1 MSDIKDEISVNID
14 TAAKSV
20 DMIKDYYYREH
31 KRNKDRIKYGIIA
44 ILVIP
49 IIFLT
54 LLFVVNSSKVIF
66 LVMWIASLFIIS
78 GYLIAIEYKD
88 YNMTENLKDIVGNE
102 YDDSLIDTAKA
113 ISDITKNYI
122 KNGIQK
128 NNMKNIFR
136 VFANDWKRI
145 GRNVVALVV
154 VMGLSVLPSLYA
166 WFNILSNWDPYGSD
180 STSNIKVAVAYDD
193 TGIDISG
200 MNVNISTNIIE
211 ALKTNDTIGWVFT
224 DTSEEAIEGVW
235 AGDYYAALIMPEDF
249 SRDMVSFLADNM
261 THPEIIYYTNQK
273 KNAIAPKITDKA
285 KTAVQQQVNA
295 TFISS
300 LTEAI
305 MKSAD
310 IADNIGAIKDSDG
323 NNINKENVSG
333 NSILDIL
340 IAKLQVVNTQVST
353 FDSVLT
359 AVSNIISTAQSTS
372 DTAAAISPDLS
383 VKFDSEKAILN
394 ELNNTIGKSNLIDST
409 IFANIANDINTIQ
422 GYMNS
427 VSEIYDDMGYNVAD
441 FDNSISQM
449 GSSIAN
455 TLELVHNLESQLS
468 DSITKLVDFKSS
480 GTYSLLQTAV
490 AFNTEEL
497 ASFISAP
504 VTIGTVDLYP
514 IENYGSAMSPFYSVL
529 SIWVGAL
536 ILVAI
541 IHVKVHPFGGYNI
554 TSVQAFFGRYLT
566 FFLIG
571 QAQALLITLGDLFFI
586 GIQCLHPFKFWL
598 AASFT
603 SFVFTMITYSLTV
616 AFENVGEAVAIVIMV
631 IQVAGAG
638 GTFPIQ
644 CLPTVYQAIYKYL
657 PFTYAMDALRECVG
671 GTYSWY
677 YWKCIIALLIYV
689 GICLFIGLVVAIP
702 CRKLNA
708 TVNKSK
714 EKSGVMI

>member
-1 MSDIKDEISVNID
+1 MEV
-14 TAAKSV
+14 
-20 DMIKDYYYREH
+20 
-31 KRNKDRIKYGIIA
+31 
-44 ILVIP
+44 
-49 IIFLT
+49 
-54 LLFVVNSSKVIF
+54 
-66 LVMWIASLFIIS
+66 
-78 GYLIAIEYKD
+78 
-88 YNMTENLKDIVGNE
+88 
-102 YDDSLIDTAKA
+102 
-113 ISDITKNYI
+113 
-122 KNGIQK
+122 QK

-541 IHVKVHPFGGYNI
+541 IHVKVHSFGGYNI

-616 AFENVGEAVAIVIMV
+616 AFENVGEAVAVVIMV

>member
-1 MSDIKDEISVNID
+1 
-14 TAAKSV
+14 
-20 DMIKDYYYREH
+20 
-31 KRNKDRIKYGIIA
+31 
-44 ILVIP
+44 
-49 IIFLT
+49 
-54 LLFVVNSSKVIF
+54 
-66 LVMWIASLFIIS
+66 
-78 GYLIAIEYKD
+78 
-88 YNMTENLKDIVGNE
+88 
-102 YDDSLIDTAKA
+102 
-113 ISDITKNYI
+113 
-122 KNGIQK
+122 
-128 NNMKNIFR
+128 MKNIFR

-323 NNINKENVSG
+323 NNINKKNVSG

-455 TLELVHNLESQLS
+455 TSELVHNLENQLS

-497 ASFISAP
+497 ASFIFCS
-504 VTIGTVDLYP
+504 
-514 IENYGSAMSPFYSVL
+514 
-529 SIWVGAL
+529 
-536 ILVAI
+536 
-541 IHVKVHPFGGYNI
+541 
-554 TSVQAFFGRYLT
+554 
-566 FFLIG
+566 
-571 QAQALLITLGDLFFI
+571 
-586 GIQCLHPFKFWL
+586 C
-598 AASFT
+598 
-603 SFVFTMITYSLTV
+603 
-616 AFENVGEAVAIVIMV
+616 
-631 IQVAGAG
+631 
-638 GTFPIQ
+638 
-644 CLPTVYQAIYKYL
+644 
-657 PFTYAMDALRECVG
+657 
-671 GTYSWY
+671 
-677 YWKCIIALLIYV
+677 
-689 GICLFIGLVVAIP
+689 
-702 CRKLNA
+702 
-708 TVNKSK
+708 
-714 EKSGVMI
+714 

>member
-1 MSDIKDEISVNID
+1 
-14 TAAKSV
+14 
-20 DMIKDYYYREH
+20 
-31 KRNKDRIKYGIIA
+31 
-44 ILVIP
+44 
-49 IIFLT
+49 
-54 LLFVVNSSKVIF
+54 
-66 LVMWIASLFIIS
+66 
-78 GYLIAIEYKD
+78 
-88 YNMTENLKDIVGNE
+88 
-102 YDDSLIDTAKA
+102 
-113 ISDITKNYI
+113 
-122 KNGIQK
+122 
-128 NNMKNIFR
+128 MKNIFR

-554 TSVQAFFGRYLT
+554 TSVQGFFGRYLT

-616 AFENVGEAVAIVIMV
+616 AFENVGEAVAVVIMV

>member
-1 MSDIKDEISVNID
+1 MEV
-14 TAAKSV
+14 
-20 DMIKDYYYREH
+20 
-31 KRNKDRIKYGIIA
+31 
-44 ILVIP
+44 
-49 IIFLT
+49 
-54 LLFVVNSSKVIF
+54 
-66 LVMWIASLFIIS
+66 
-78 GYLIAIEYKD
+78 
-88 YNMTENLKDIVGNE
+88 
-102 YDDSLIDTAKA
+102 
-113 ISDITKNYI
+113 
-122 KNGIQK
+122 QK

-323 NNINKENVSG
+323 NTINKEHISG

-455 TLELVHNLESQLS
+455 TSELVHNLENQLS

-514 IENYGSAMSPFYSVL
+514 IENYGSAMSHSTQY
-529 SIWVGAL
+529 
-536 ILVAI
+536 
-541 IHVKVHPFGGYNI
+541 
-554 TSVQAFFGRYLT
+554 
-566 FFLIG
+566 
-571 QAQALLITLGDLFFI
+571 
-586 GIQCLHPFKFWL
+586 
-598 AASFT
+598 
-603 SFVFTMITYSLTV
+603 
-616 AFENVGEAVAIVIMV
+616 
-631 IQVAGAG
+631 
-638 GTFPIQ
+638 
-644 CLPTVYQAIYKYL
+644 YQY
-657 PFTYAMDALRECVG
+657 
-671 GTYSWY
+671 
-677 YWKCIIALLIYV
+677 
-689 GICLFIGLVVAIP
+689 GLVH
-702 CRKLNA
+702 
-708 TVNKSK
+708 
-714 EKSGVMI
+714 

>member
-1 MSDIKDEISVNID
+1 
-14 TAAKSV
+14 
-20 DMIKDYYYREH
+20 
-31 KRNKDRIKYGIIA
+31 
-44 ILVIP
+44 
-49 IIFLT
+49 
-54 LLFVVNSSKVIF
+54 
-66 LVMWIASLFIIS
+66 
-78 GYLIAIEYKD
+78 
-88 YNMTENLKDIVGNE
+88 
-102 YDDSLIDTAKA
+102 
-113 ISDITKNYI
+113 
-122 KNGIQK
+122 
-128 NNMKNIFR
+128 MKNIFR

-554 TSVQAFFGRYLT
+554 TSVQAFLGRYLT

-616 AFENVGEAVAIVIMV
+616 AFENVGEAVAVVIMV

>member
-1 MSDIKDEISVNID
+1 
-14 TAAKSV
+14 
-20 DMIKDYYYREH
+20 
-31 KRNKDRIKYGIIA
+31 
-44 ILVIP
+44 
-49 IIFLT
+49 
-54 LLFVVNSSKVIF
+54 
-66 LVMWIASLFIIS
+66 
-78 GYLIAIEYKD
+78 
-88 YNMTENLKDIVGNE
+88 
-102 YDDSLIDTAKA
+102 
-113 ISDITKNYI
+113 
-122 KNGIQK
+122 
-128 NNMKNIFR
+128 MKNIFR

-224 DTSEEAIEGVW
+224 DTSEEAIGGVW

-541 IHVKVHPFGGYNI
+541 IHVKVHPFGEYNI

-616 AFENVGEAVAIVIMV
+616 AFENVGEAVAVVIMV